1 MCKFQN
7 DWNKN
12 SKWMLTEVR
21 YKMCKWKGT
30 KNLITARN
38 VLQCRT
44 LNTRK
49 GIINAYEPKAKVQTT
64 TKIQCDAQAST
75 GTKRCSAKTG

>member
-1 MCKFQN
+1 M
-7 DWNKN
+7 
-12 SKWMLTEVR
+12 S
-21 YKMCKWKGT
+21 KWKGT

-49 GIINAYEPKAKVQTT
+49 GITHVYESKAKVQTT
-64 TKIQCDAQAST
+64 TKYNVTDRLAQVPK
-75 GTKRCSAKTG
+75 GVVQKQAKGKW